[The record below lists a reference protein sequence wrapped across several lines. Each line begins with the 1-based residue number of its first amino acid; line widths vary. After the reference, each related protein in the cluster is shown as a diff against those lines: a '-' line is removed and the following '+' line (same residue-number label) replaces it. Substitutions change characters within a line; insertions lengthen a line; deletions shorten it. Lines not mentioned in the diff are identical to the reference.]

1 MVCLILAHL
10 LFFFVDKRTKMN
22 TTEKNVMREQGS
34 KLFTSDGY
42 EKTYFYLRLFSVLF
56 DKMPSVADYQ
66 YEFDDEKNS
75 YDLFVFFVNRAQKD
89 GFKQYS
95 ALETFY
101 CGTELETFPLA
112 KNICLEYSDFH
123 IFINADT
130 QILLAFDRHSI
141 CCIYEMANKESR
153 RYCEAFLAA
162 INTCYNGIKESKSK
176 IECIGLT
183 DRHYYLKDME
193 IKNMAELDLAAMYND
208 DFLQIALNISAFLE
222 DERNGLVI
230 LHGEQGTGKTSFIR
244 HLISKSKKHFVYLPL
259 DMASCLSDPRMITF
273 ICDELKDAVVVIED
287 CEQLLVDRSESY
299 NSINTGLVNI
309 LNMADG
315 LLGDSLNLKF
325 ICTFNSDVKK
335 IDKALLRKGRLVD
348 KYEFGKLSRE
358 KTTALMQKQYG
369 LTGAFESMTLAEIF
383 NYKTENHGQ
392 NKERKV
398 VGF

>member
-1 MVCLILAHL
+1 
-10 LFFFVDKRTKMN
+10 
-22 TTEKNVMREQGS
+22 
-34 KLFTSDGY
+34 
-42 EKTYFYLRLFSVLF
+42 
-56 DKMPSVADYQ
+56 
-66 YEFDDEKNS
+66 
-75 YDLFVFFVNRAQKD
+75 
-89 GFKQYS
+89 
-95 ALETFY
+95 
-101 CGTELETFPLA
+101 
-112 KNICLEYSDFH
+112 
-123 IFINADT
+123 
-130 QILLAFDRHSI
+130 
-141 CCIYEMANKESR
+141 MANKESR
-153 RYCEAFLAA
+153 RYCEEFLAA
-162 INTCYNGIKESKSK
+162 INKCYNSIKESKSK
-176 IECIGLT
+176 IECIGLS
-183 DRHYYLKDME
+183 DRHYYLKDIE
-193 IKNMAELDLAAMYND
+193 IKNMAELDVSALYND
-208 DFLQIALNISAFLE
+208 DFQKIAENISNFLE
-222 DERNGLVI
+222 DDRNGLVI

-348 KYEFGKLSRE
+348 KYEFGKLSAE

-369 LTGAFESMTLAEIF
+369 LTGAFEPMTLAEIF
-383 NYKTENHGQ
+383 NFTTENHGK
-392 NKERKV
+392 NKERKS

>member
-1 MVCLILAHL
+1 MCFVLAHL
-10 LFFFVDKRTKMN
+10 VLFFVEKRTKMN

-42 EKTYFYLRLFSVLF
+42 EKSYFYLRLFAVLF
-56 DKMPSVADYQ
+56 DKMPSVADCL
-66 YEFDDEKNS
+66 YEFDDKKNS
-75 YDLFVFFVNRAQKD
+75 YELFIFFVNRAQKD

-101 CGTELETFPLA
+101 CGTELEKFPLA
-112 KNICLEYSDFH
+112 KSMCLDHSDFH

-130 QILLAFDRHSI
+130 QLLLVFDRQSV

-153 RYCEAFLAA
+153 QYCEEFLAA
-162 INTCYNGIKESKSK
+162 INNCYNGIKESKSK
-176 IECIGLT
+176 IECIGLS
-183 DRHYYLKDME
+183 DRRYYLKDIE
-193 IKNMAELDLAAMYND
+193 IKNMVELDVSALYND
-208 DFLQIALNISAFLE
+208 DFQKIAENISNFLE

-273 ICDELKDAVVVIED
+273 ICDEMKDAVVVIED

-348 KYEFGKLSRE
+348 KYEFGKLSAE

-369 LTGAFESMTLAEIF
+369 LTGTFEPMTLAEIF
-383 NYKTENHGQ
+383 NFTTENHGK

>member
-1 MVCLILAHL
+1 
-10 LFFFVDKRTKMN
+10 
-22 TTEKNVMREQGS
+22 MREQGS

-42 EKTYFYLRLFSVLF
+42 EKTYFYLRLYAVLF
-56 DKMPSVADYQ
+56 DKMPSVADCL
-66 YEFDDEKNS
+66 YEFDDKKNS
-75 YDLFVFFVNRAQKD
+75 YELFIFFVNRAQKD

-101 CGTELETFPLA
+101 CGTEMEKIPLA
-112 KNICLEYSDFH
+112 KNICLDHSDFH
-123 IFINADT
+123 VFANAEM
-130 QILLAFDRHSI
+130 QILLVFDRHSI

-153 RYCEAFLAA
+153 RYCEEFLAA
-162 INTCYNGIKESKSK
+162 INNCYNNIKESKSK
-176 IECIGLT
+176 IECIGLS
-183 DRHYYLKDME
+183 DRHYYLKDIE
-193 IKNMAELDLAAMYND
+193 IKNMAELDVSALYND
-208 DFLQIALNISAFLE
+208 DFQKIAENISNFLE

-348 KYEFGKLSRE
+348 KYEFGKLSAE
-358 KTTALMQKQYG
+358 KTNIDRIVI
-369 LTGAFESMTLAEIF
+369 E
-383 NYKTENHGQ
+383 
-392 NKERKV
+392 ERL
-398 VGF
+398 